1 MPIQRDKLKTLYFGS
16 MAAIVICVYLRFW
29 FISALRDGK
38 EVAKDAN
45 QTHSTILFSPIQQK
59 FNIVRYS
66 DIVNVKGLNQSSSF
80 QDTSL
85 LSDKRI
91 YFHETTGRDHLNLR
105 QLCAVE
111 STAKENSNRSIQ
123 VFFQSNHVNL
133 TIGPLA
139 SILEQYPNIFV
150 ILIDVRDYFN
160 QTVGYNIT
168 PSAHLFIVM

>member
-29 FISALRDGK
+29 FISALRNRK

-66 DIVNVKGLNQSSSF
+66 DIVNVKGLNQKASF
-80 QDTSL
+80 DSISL
-85 LSDKRI
+85 LSDDKRI
-91 YFHETTGRDHLNLR
+91 YFHETTGCDHLNLR

-111 STAKENSNRSIQ
+111 STAKENSNRSVQI
-123 VFFQSNHVNL
+123 FFQSNHVNL
-133 TIGPLA
+133 TVGPLA

-160 QTVGYNIT
+160 QTV
-168 PSAHLFIVM
+168 

>member
-1 MPIQRDKLKTLYFGS
+1 MPIRRDKLKTLYFGS

-45 QTHSTILFSPIQQK
+45 QTHSTILFSSVEQK

-66 DIVNVKGLNQSSSF
+66 DIVNVKGHNNQSSSF
-80 QDTSL
+80 DSISL
-85 LSDKRI
+85 LSDDKRI

-133 TIGPLA
+133 IVGPLA
-139 SILEQYPNIFV
+139 SILENYPNIFV

-160 QTVGYNIT
+160 QTV
-168 PSAHLFIVM
+168 

>member
-1 MPIQRDKLKTLYFGS
+1 MPIRRDKLKTLYFGS

-45 QTHSTILFSPIQQK
+45 QTHSTILFSSMEQK

-66 DIVNVKGLNQSSSF
+66 DIVNVKGHNNQSSSF
-80 QDTSL
+80 DSISL
-85 LSDKRI
+85 LSDDRRI

-133 TIGPLA
+133 IVGPLA

-160 QTVGYNIT
+160 QTV
-168 PSAHLFIVM
+168 